1 MNIKSWIKKKYQ
13 KLTRGYSDEEL
24 WNLDATIAEWIVPR
38 LKTFKEKNCGYPIGV
53 SSKEEWDEELETM
66 IQAFEYY
73 LQDPFSV
80 NAEERE
86 RQDKIIAKGFEL
98 FGKRIRNLWW

>member
-1 MNIKSWIKKKYQ
+1 MNIKWWIKNKYQ

-24 WNLDATIAEWIVPR
+24 WNLDVTIAEWIVPR
-38 LKTFKEKNCGYPIGV
+38 LKTFKEKKCGYPIGV
-53 SSKEEWDEELETM
+53 SSKEEWDEELQTM

-73 LQDPFSV
+73 LQDPFLV

>member
-1 MNIKSWIKKKYQ
+1 MFN
-13 KLTRGYSDEEL
+13 
-24 WNLDATIAEWIVPR
+24 
-38 LKTFKEKNCGYPIGV
+38 
-53 SSKEEWDEELETM
+53 SSDEELETM

-73 LQDPFSV
+73 LKDPFSV

>member
-1 MNIKSWIKKKYQ
+1 MNIKWWINNKYQ

-24 WNLDATIAEWIVPR
+24 WNLDSTFIEWILPR
-38 LKTFKEKNCGYPIGV
+38 LKTFKEKNCGYPIEM

-73 LQDPFSV
+73 LKGPFSV

-86 RQDKIIAKGFEL
+86 REDKIIAKGFEL